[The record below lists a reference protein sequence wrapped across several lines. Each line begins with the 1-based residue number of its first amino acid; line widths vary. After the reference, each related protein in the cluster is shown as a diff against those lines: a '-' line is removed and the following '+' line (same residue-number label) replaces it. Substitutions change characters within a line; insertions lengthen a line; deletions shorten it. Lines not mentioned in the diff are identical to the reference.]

1 MYMLILSW
9 FLDVYLLFD
18 YIAKSDEEKY
28 YESGEKGEVVLVVSI
43 LVFVCKVLL
52 CLKLRLF

>member
-18 YIAKSDEEKY
+18 YIVKSEEEKF

-43 LVFVCKVLL
+43 LVFVCKVSH
-52 CLKLRLF
+52 F